1 MNNLYAIAA
10 APVIK
15 KLQIIEITALIAA
28 TVFVQFI
35 VHLIP
40 FGNQVPLG
48 AILLPMF
55 YIPLIALIFYKFYAA
70 LIVTAVG
77 PVLNYFLTGSPKPEI
92 LPLVTFELLVFVLI
106 LTPLLKYNR
115 INKLSALLSIIA
127 AKLASWSALSL
138 FISSE
143 FSTNIFINSLI
154 TAIPG
159 IIVLE
164 LLNILFIYIK
174 DRL

>member
-1 MNNLYAIAA
+1 MNNLNTVAA
-10 APVIK
+10 EPVTK
-15 KLQIIEITALIAA
+15 KLQIIEITALVAA

-40 FGNQVPLG
+40 SENQVPVG

-55 YIPLIALIFYKFYAA
+55 YIPLIALIFYKFHTALFVAA
-70 LIVTAVG
+70 IG

-92 LPLVTFELLVFVLI
+92 LPLVTFELLVFVLV
-106 LTPLLKYNR
+106 LTPLLKINR
-115 INKLSALLSIIA
+115 ICKVGALISIIA
-127 AKLASWSALSL
+127 AKLASWTALSV
-138 FISSE
+138 FISSG
-143 FSTNIFINSLI
+143 FSTNIFINSVI

-159 IIVLE
+159 IIVLVS
-164 LLNILFIYIK
+164 LNILLISIK